1 MNHPD
6 RAVALLRVVVG
17 AWFIKAVWTKVSY
30 GVVAGVIPYPM
41 VSPRFIAFHPKRV
54 AEFAAGN
61 PIGWYRDFLQTTV
74 LPHAEL
80 FATLQT
86 IGEVV
91 VGVGLLL
98 GVMTRLAAA
107 VGLFLALNFGLAN
120 QWMSFGQQGFH
131 LLLVVSMAI
140 FLVTGAGRVW
150 GLDGWLL
157 ARTKRLRIL
166 RWLAALLLVAMVP
179 EAHAELR
186 VFVTNEKSDDV
197 TVIQADT
204 GTVLK
209 TLAVGQRPRG
219 VTASADGKRVYVAN
233 SNSDSLSIIDAAGLI
248 VIGTLPAGR
257 DPEGLTFNRDGTL
270 LYVVNENDSAVTVID
285 VASAKNVKKIEVGT
299 EPETA
304 VLSPDGRWVA
314 VSNETSNDIHLIDTA
329 AQAVAKKISVPKNPR
344 GMRFT
349 ADSRRLF
356 VASEQAH
363 VVSIVNMDT
372 LSLEKSAPTGGS
384 RPVDVAL
391 SRDGKRAWVSH
402 GGSGDIRVLD
412 ASTLD
417 VLATIAVGPRAWW
430 TALTPDGS
438 RLYVTVGRAG
448 DVAVIDTAAGKV
460 VGRVPAGTLPWG
472 IVVVDVP

>member
-17 AWFIKAVWTKVSY
+17 AWFVKAVWTKVSY

-166 RWLAALLLVAMVP
+166 RWLAALLLIAMVP
-179 EAHAELR
+179 EAHAEVR
-186 VFVTNEKSDDV
+186 VYDKLFTRENPSD
-197 TVIQADT
+197 T
-204 GTVLK
+204 
-209 TLAVGQRPRG
+209 
-219 VTASADGKRVYVAN
+219 ADGQDFTANLNPKSLEILTGCKVEPSVADVAPGARFQFERLGYFCVDRV
-233 SNSDSLSIIDAAGLI
+233 DARPGAL
-248 VIGTLPAGR
+248 V
-257 DPEGLTFNRDGTL
+257 FNR
-270 LYVVNENDSAVTVID
+270 AVTLRD
-285 VASAKNVKKIEVGT
+285 TWAKIEK
-299 EPETA
+299 
-304 VLSPDGRWVA
+304 
-314 VSNETSNDIHLIDTA
+314 
-329 AQAVAKKISVPKNPR
+329 AQQQKK
-344 GMRFT
+344 
-349 ADSRRLF
+349 
-356 VASEQAH
+356 
-363 VVSIVNMDT
+363 
-372 LSLEKSAPTGGS
+372 
-384 RPVDVAL
+384 
-391 SRDGKRAWVSH
+391 
-402 GGSGDIRVLD
+402 
-412 ASTLD
+412 
-417 VLATIAVGPRAWW
+417 
-430 TALTPDGS
+430 
-438 RLYVTVGRAG
+438 
-448 DVAVIDTAAGKV
+448 
-460 VGRVPAGTLPWG
+460 
-472 IVVVDVP
+472 